1 MRQVAI
7 VFLVTLLL
15 LSCFG
20 MTAFASY
27 TGQGLTSV
35 GPSPSLRMGS
45 IGGPS
50 IFGGGPGSGK

>member
-1 MRQVAI
+1 MRQAAV
-7 VFLVTLLL
+7 VLLVTLLL

-45 IGGPS
+45 LGGPG